1 VSGLDVFLGDL
12 DVGEVPIV
20 ASPAATDSESRLGAN
35 LGVGIQVRLGESVSL
50 VVDARGFLFPEQQI
64 VWSAAPGRELSPA
77 EQVVVDEVLRQ
88 LQPIEFSPTLINATA
103 GISISF

>member
-1 VSGLDVFLGDL
+1 
-12 DVGEVPIV
+12 
-20 ASPAATDSESRLGAN
+20 
-35 LGVGIQVRLGESVSL
+35 VSL